1 MKRTKDYYMELVQ
14 IPQTQ
19 IENEEQIINDSY
31 FAIHGGERPGQE
43 SIFS

>member
-1 MKRTKDYYMELVQ
+1 MELVQ

-43 SIFS
+43 SIFN

>member
-1 MKRTKDYYMELVQ
+1 MELVQ

-19 IENEEQIINDSY
+19 IENEEQINYDSDY
-31 FAIHGGERPGQE
+31 AIHGGERPGQE